1 MRAAVLCALSCMAAG
16 APQAASD
23 APPPIAF
30 VSLPLAAE
38 AVASGESWQ
47 VVPVRDPQIVATRL
61 PPPGVVQ
68 RGGVRSEDGGAGQG
82 TMLLVL
88 GAMLAWIAVRRG

>member
-1 MRAAVLCALSCMAAG
+1 MRAALLCALLCMVAG

-38 AVASGESWQ
+38 AAVSGESWQ
-47 VVPVRDPQIVATRL
+47 VMPVRDPQIVATRL
-61 PPPGVVQ
+61 PPPGAVQ
-68 RGGVRSEDGGAGQG
+68 RGGTRPEDGTVGQG